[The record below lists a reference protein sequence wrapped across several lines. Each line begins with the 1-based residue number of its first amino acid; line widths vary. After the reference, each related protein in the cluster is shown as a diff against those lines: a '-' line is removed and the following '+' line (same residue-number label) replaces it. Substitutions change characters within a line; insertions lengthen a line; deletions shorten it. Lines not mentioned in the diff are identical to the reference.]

1 MLGPVLAVTVGVPEL
16 GGATRAYRHL
26 LGLEVLSEGEVPPS
40 LAVAWDAPMVVG
52 ARWAL
57 LGRTGARRGLVR
69 VLEVGAVERPLP
81 FRTLGW
87 AALEV
92 LVADADLALERCRAE
107 PAFQVVH
114 APTPVGAAGSLR
126 ALQVAG
132 PGGEGVYLTEVREVP
147 PGFSL
152 PALTEGEG
160 LVYAVVAA
168 TADLHSTRSW
178 FTDVFL
184 LRPIT
189 DHALP
194 VRVLNVAFGLPM
206 TTLHRLSSVQLEGD
220 TLLEIDQYPAGTPVR
235 RAPGGGMP
243 GGLALVSFAGRRPP
257 LPGARPLPPLVVPPY
272 CGHPGWA
279 VRGPD
284 GLGFEVICSSLEERP

>member
-16 GGATRAYRHL
+16 SGAIRAYQHL
-26 LGLEVLSEGEVPPS
+26 LGLEVRSEGEVPPP
-40 LAVAWDAPMVVG
+40 LAVAWDAPMMVG

-69 VLEVGAVERPLP
+69 VMEVGAVERPVP

-92 LVADADLALERCRAE
+92 LVADADLALDRCRAE
-107 PAFQVVH
+107 AAFQVVH
-114 APTPVGAAGSLR
+114 APTPVGSTGSLR
-126 ALQVAG
+126 ALQAAG
-132 PGGEGVYLTEVREVP
+132 PGGEGVYLTEVGEAP

-152 PALTEGEG
+152 PTLTEGEG

-168 TADLHSTRSW
+168 TTDLQSTRSW
-178 FTDVFL
+178 FTDIFL
-184 LRPIT
+184 LRSIT

-206 TTLHRLSSVQLEGD
+206 TTLHRLSSIQLEGD
-220 TLLEIDQYPAGTPVR
+220 AVLEIDQYPRDTPAR

-257 LPGARPLPPLVVPPY
+257 LPGARPLPALAIPPY
-272 CGHPGWA
+272 CGRPGWIA
-279 VRGPD
+279 QGPD
-284 GLGFEVICSSLEERP
+284 GLRFEVIHSHLEETS